1 MKQSISLE
9 LGEFALY
16 ALGEDAR
23 DDAERAEIVP
33 ARVVRAIRYY
43 LCDTNSDRIEWPYPG
58 FLPDEEEAGERV
70 TLELEIDSAVWSDFK
85 REAGRQ
91 GVPPQRLAQH
101 AVLYFVADRD
111 AGRITQ
117 RILDDLADD

>member
-1 MKQSISLE
+1 MPVFAAHRRRSPPEWGCRPRSL
-9 LGEFALY
+9 G
-16 ALGEDAR
+16 R
-23 DDAERAEIVP
+23 
-33 ARVVRAIRYY
+33 RAIRYY

-85 REAGRQ
+85 QEAERQ

-117 RILDDLADD
+117 RILDALADED